1 MATTQRVARFH
12 PENWKQS
19 ETGNYI
25 RWLPSNPPLVLSFT
39 CYRFYTSC
47 TMGVFINVLQ
57 KILTISQCNPNAAWT
72 ARNTRHAA
80 EQIVDRRNWEC
91 LEDMCNAQHG
101 GKCLGELHGWTANN
115 NTLSGG
121 TLSIPRIYS
130 YLCML
135 FQSEFLFDQLGLP
148 QCGTSVQTE
157 RTQEHIQHHFHHDI
171 LYALALCKQRA
182 ATTIKLLCTC

>member
-25 RWLPSNPPLVLSFT
+25 RWLPSNPPLALSFT

-57 KILTISQCNPNAAWT
+57 KILTISQYNPNATWT

-80 EQIVDRRNWEC
+80 EQIVVRRNWEC

-121 TLSIPRIYS
+121 TLTIPRIYS
-130 YLCML
+130 YLCMYVVSVWVPVRSAW
-135 FQSEFLFDQLGLP
+135 FATMRDICANRANP
-148 QCGTSVQTE
+148 GTHTAPSPS
-157 RTQEHIQHHFHHDI
+157 RYPICPR
-171 LYALALCKQRA
+171 LM
-182 ATTIKLLCTC
+182 